1 MLIEEYKV
9 PRFCWSMGLVER
21 LIYRK
26 DSAARGAV
34 VRVSKTR
41 REISRS
47 VNKL

>member
-9 PRFCWSMGLVER
+9 PRFCLSMGLVER

-26 DSAARGAV
+26 DSAAREAV